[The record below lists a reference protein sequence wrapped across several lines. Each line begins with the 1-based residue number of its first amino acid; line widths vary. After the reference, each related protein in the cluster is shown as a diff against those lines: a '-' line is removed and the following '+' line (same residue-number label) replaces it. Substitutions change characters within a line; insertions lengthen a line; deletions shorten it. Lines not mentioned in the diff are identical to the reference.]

1 MKYIYYTLM
10 QWLRTRPR
18 GFFLTS
24 KATKKGGAR
33 PAADLPSLAASVS
46 CRARRAH
53 SLLRTTGLTVL
64 PTAHPRARSPGD
76 SLFGLER
83 AARAAG
89 PRLALLADQCFER
102 RATASTSCRRAGRE
116 AGISVA
122 QSIGSSAERA

>member
-1 MKYIYYTLM
+1 MLLELAGKQDRKNKGYAFHYISQKAFTSLFS
-10 QWLRTRPR
+10 
-18 GFFLTS
+18 FFD
-24 KATKKGGAR
+24 
-33 PAADLPSLAASVS
+33 AAGLGVRHAAPMPHLPSLAASVS

-89 PRLALLADQCFER
+89 PRLALLADQN
-102 RATASTSCRRAGRE
+102 ASTGAHLHPLPR
-116 AGISVA
+116 
-122 QSIGSSAERA
+122 